1 MSLNDISGCLMPDLA
16 DHHEYLPLTEAT
28 FFILLSLAPQPKHGY
43 AMLKEVESLS
53 QGRVKLST
61 GTLYGA
67 IKRLLERN
75 WIRRITEGEAEV
87 GGRARK
93 AYTLT
98 DHGRRALNAEIER
111 LDGLIHTARRFS
123 AGEVG

>member
-1 MSLNDISGCLMPDLA
+1 MHDPA
-16 DHHEYLPLTEAT
+16 DSHEYLPLTEAT

-43 AMLKEVESLS
+43 AMLKEVETLS
-53 QGRVKLST
+53 QGRVRLST

-75 WIRRITEGEAEV
+75 WIRRIDEGEAEK
-87 GGRARK
+87 GGRPRK

-98 DHGRRALNAEIER
+98 DHGRRALNAELER
-111 LDGLIHTARRFS
+111 LDGLVRTARRIS